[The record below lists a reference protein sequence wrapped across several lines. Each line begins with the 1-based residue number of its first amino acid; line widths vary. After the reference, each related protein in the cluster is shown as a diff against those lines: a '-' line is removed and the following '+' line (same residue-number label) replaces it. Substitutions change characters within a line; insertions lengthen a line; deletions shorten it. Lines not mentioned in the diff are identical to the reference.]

1 VFQGRQV
8 RKNTVRVLF
17 AIFPFLRELI
27 LPTGNS
33 VYKNQTAEK
42 NDRMCRNQIK
52 SVELKLKRLQKELQ
66 SAQQKNHIQQQ
77 KFAAL
82 RNTLQLLELESVF
95 KIAKLLQILKNPQC
109 AGNNSRSE
117 VIKKIFRNIFFREPF
132 YPEYSLFETVWDHIN
147 SPSPSVSD
155 KVADDFPEQETLF
168 QWDSSREEEIRR
180 IDALIFSTLEE
191 TELDLLTFDCNTTQ
205 YSMDLTLSEER
216 PSILL
221 CRGRDIEKIP
231 RSHLKKFHSIY
242 AFFDGDE
249 AGCAGK
255 NAEKI
260 RSYNIFCFAPPQ
272 TVTGQWLDAF
282 TSRSLRCDIEDFGK
296 AALLEYCGQLSA
308 PGNEMADSSPVRD
321 GKIIIL
327 AEKLSSGG
335 MEQVIF
341 DMFTQFKRMGRD
353 CLLAVFSRPGKDCIL
368 PPGITPVVLDGKS
381 PRTALKELFDRFHC
395 SAVIAHY
402 CTKGAQSAYEAGI
415 PFLQVIHNCYVWFT
429 AKELY
434 EYASADRFTTAYIS
448 VSAAA
453 AWYAMERINLPPRKM
468 FIIENTIDADKFI
481 PDKHRRTELRDT
493 YKFKETDFVLVN
505 PASCT
510 PSKGQL
516 NLLHAFAGAF
526 KKHPRLRLILA
537 GKIQDKQ
544 YYSKLQQI
552 ISSNALE
559 NVVMHGNYFEKMSDI
574 YNMSDGVVFSS
585 FWEGCS
591 LAAAEAIQ
599 MELPVVSPR
608 CGDIERQTEEKN
620 CVLFDLPFSLTE
632 LNSTNCYK
640 MLHFPDQEI
649 IKNLQESI
657 CRLVEGNYP
666 SAKTPSVPLSI
677 QETFCKYLQIIEA
690 VTKKI
695 S

>member
-1 VFQGRQV
+1 
-8 RKNTVRVLF
+8 
-17 AIFPFLRELI
+17 
-27 LPTGNS
+27 
-33 VYKNQTAEK
+33 
-42 NDRMCRNQIK
+42 MCRNKAEEQEQRRNHIRQHNFAFLCDILQEK
-52 SVELKLKRLQKELQ
+52 YFSPFLKL
-66 SAQQKNHIQQQ
+66 A
-77 KFAAL
+77 
-82 RNTLQLLELESVF
+82 
-95 KIAKLLQILKNPQC
+95 KILQILAHPQC
-109 AGNNSRSE
+109 IGENNRVE
-117 VIKKIFRNIFFREPF
+117 VIRNIYRSIFFKEPF
-132 YPEYSLFETVWDHIN
+132 YPGYSVLETIRQYIN
-147 SPSPSVSD
+147 KRSRCGED
-155 KVADDFPEQETLF
+155 KVADVFSEKEPLF
-168 QWDSSREEEIRR
+168 QWKDVSEKNIFLPD
-180 IDALIFSTLEE
+180 ICVFSTISE
-191 TELDLLTFDCNTTQ
+191 TELDIAFSDCTVKPYNAELTFQ
-205 YSMDLTLSEER
+205 AEQ
-216 PSILL
+216 PSLL
-221 CRGRDIEKIP
+221 FCRGRELKNIP
-231 RSHLKKFHSIY
+231 REHLEKFHSTY
-242 AFFDGDE
+242 AFFDKNE
-249 AGCAGK
+249 VVHAGK
-255 NAEKI
+255 NAGKI

-272 TVTGQWLDAF
+272 TETGQWLDVF
-282 TSRSLRCDIEDFGK
+282 SSCCIRCDFKDFGK
-296 AALLEYCGQLSA
+296 AALVEFYNNSTSA
-308 PGNEMADSSPVRD
+308 QQDKIINTSSCD
-321 GKIIIL
+321 GTIIIL
-327 AEKLSSGG
+327 ASALSSGG

-353 CLLAVFSRPGKDCIL
+353 CLLAVFSRPGKNCIL

-429 AKELY
+429 AKELN
-434 EYASADRFTTAYIS
+434 EYASADKFTTAYIS

-453 AWYAMERINLPPRKM
+453 AWYALERINLPPRKM

-666 SAKTPSVPLSI
+666 SAKTPSVPLSM

-690 VTKKI
+690 VTQKI